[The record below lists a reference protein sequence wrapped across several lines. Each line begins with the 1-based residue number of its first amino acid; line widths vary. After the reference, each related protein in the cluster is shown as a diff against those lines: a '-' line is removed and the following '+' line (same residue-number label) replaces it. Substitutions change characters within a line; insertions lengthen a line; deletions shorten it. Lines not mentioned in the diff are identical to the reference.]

1 MKFRN
6 RRGFSI
12 SRDGADMIDSVDT
25 IYNLYD
31 FNNDSNPEF
40 LNAVSNQMVGD
51 ACAIADAIQRFN
63 KIDRCSTICC
73 IEARNCSMEC
83 GVHIVIEIESECK
96 GVKAIDSYSYWL
108 ECFIGAIKMEDGEQQ
123 DER

>member
-1 MKFRN
+1 
-6 RRGFSI
+6 
-12 SRDGADMIDSVDT
+12 MIDSVDF

-40 LNAVSNQMVGD
+40 LNTVSNELTGD
-51 ACAIADAIQRFN
+51 ACAMANAIQRFN
-63 KIDRCSTICC
+63 REDRHRRICC

-96 GVKAIDSYSYWL
+96 GVKATSSYSYWL
-108 ECFIGAIKMEDGEQQ
+108 EGFIGAIKMDGEQQ
-123 DER
+123 DSE